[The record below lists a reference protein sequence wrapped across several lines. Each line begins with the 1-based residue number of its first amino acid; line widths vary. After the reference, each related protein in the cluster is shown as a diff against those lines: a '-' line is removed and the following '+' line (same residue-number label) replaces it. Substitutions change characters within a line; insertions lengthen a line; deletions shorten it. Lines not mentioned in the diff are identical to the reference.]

1 MQRRTVQFYKRKKWK
16 STHISQVSAYI
27 LVTIIPLTNGGHMTE
42 PGLSGGDCEVTGQ
55 KRQIQEDY
63 INDFAISASEIKTE

>member
-1 MQRRTVQFYKRKKWK
+1 
-16 STHISQVSAYI
+16 
-27 LVTIIPLTNGGHMTE
+27 MTE

-63 INDFAISASEIKTE
+63 INDFAISASEIKTENKCCRKKAGFVRWKMLRPRNFQ